1 MDMRNWRHANGT
13 VGNLTMECGDWRAQ
27 LQRQRS
33 VNKLMDILTRHLP
46 FSGYERLQELKKIAV
61 RVEEEIYTVSTSQSE
76 YSRKICLNMLMIE
89 TRLQNPMSYS
99 LQSNSPSFSVPLDLT
114 AQAGNPNG
122 GDWQEEV
129 YQKVKAMKELY
140 LLDLRPTQGASGL
153 EAIGDHVMQPGDWRA
168 QLSAASRERIRN
180 RITDTLKRHLPFS
193 RHERLHELEKIAET
207 VEEKIYTTATCQS
220 EYSRK
225 LCFMMLTME
234 SRSQNFMSDTMR
246 SNSGALYSS
255 VNSSVP
261 LDSTSQTGNQNGGNW
276 QEEVYKKI
284 KAMKDLYLLD
294 LNDLHQRVVSKL
306 QQHDLPQQ
314 LENEQLEKLKIFKNM
329 LERYMQ
335 LLQIPKH
342 GIIAIIKDKLGSYE
356 KQIIH
361 VINLSRRRRVNPQQ
375 QPQAQALPPPHMQ
388 SLQQSEQAYF
398 QLTQVQSHENQINL
412 QGSMASMHPNN
423 TGNMQLNTS
432 ASLSGVQMLNRT

>member
-1 MDMRNWRHANGT
+1 MDPSEWKHIHGAG
-13 VGNLTMECGDWRAQ
+13 GEITMESGDWRAQ
-27 LQRQRS
+27 LQRQRI
-33 VNKLMDILTRHLP
+33 VNKL
-46 FSGYERLQELKKIAV
+46 
-61 RVEEEIYTVSTSQSE
+61 
-76 YSRKICLNMLMIE
+76 
-89 TRLQNPMSYS
+89 
-99 LQSNSPSFSVPLDLT
+99 
-114 AQAGNPNG
+114 
-122 GDWQEEV
+122 
-129 YQKVKAMKELY
+129 
-140 LLDLRPTQGASGL
+140 
-153 EAIGDHVMQPGDWRA
+153 
-168 QLSAASRERIRN
+168 
-180 RITDTLKRHLPFS
+180 TDTLKRHLPFS

-207 VEEKIYTTATCQS
+207 VEEKIYTIATSQS

-246 SNSGALYSS
+246 SNSAALYSS
-255 VNSSVP
+255 MNSSLP
-261 LDSTSQTGNQNGGNW
+261 FDSTSQTGSQNGGNW
-276 QEEVYKKI
+276 QEEVYKKIKAMKDLYLLDLTAQFGNPNGEDWQEEVYQKI

-375 QPQAQALPPPHMQ
+375 QAQALALPPPHMQ

-398 QLTQVQSHENQINL
+398 QSTQVQSHENQINL
-412 QGSMASMHPNN
+412 QGSMTSMHPNN
-423 TGNMQLNTS
+423 TGNMQQNTS